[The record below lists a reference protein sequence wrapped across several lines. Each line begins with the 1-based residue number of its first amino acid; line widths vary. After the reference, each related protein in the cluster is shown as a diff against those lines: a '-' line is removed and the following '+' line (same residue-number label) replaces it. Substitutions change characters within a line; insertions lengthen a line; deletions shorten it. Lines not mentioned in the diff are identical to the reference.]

1 MTEVKHHHDGD
12 TSPLFLSPFE
22 SDAQDGSRRLP
33 KNKSTGNLLLRPE
46 AVPHAGRLRFSF
58 DAGALQE
65 MDEKAM

>member
-1 MTEVKHHHDGD
+1 MTEAKHHHDGD
-12 TSPLFLSPFE
+12 TSPLFLSLFE
-22 SDAQDGSRRLP
+22 SDAQHSSRRLP

-65 MDEKAM
+65 MDGKAM